1 MFSLKNPVTRGFIAG
16 ILSALLLGSLLAH
29 RAELQEARRELAFNI
44 SSNTW
49 YVNELILETVRLQQA
64 LADVALG
71 NTKIEEA
78 RVRFEILWSRVND
91 IPRYEIFSSEPIKD
105 QVQKYF
111 SYLEGAE
118 GFFYSNGPFTKSAL
132 QENRDMLESLATDLR
147 TIWIQENA
155 SLHFVNVASA
165 VVAST
170 PQQILDEIFIG
181 LILASLFFYMTFELV
196 VSVNARKKEIE
207 LRQRAMV
214 ANKAKDLFLASMS
227 HEIRTPMNGII
238 GMSDLLSD
246 SDLSEDQ
253 RIFSNT
259 IYSSAHAL
267 LAIINSI
274 LDYSQ
279 IEAGKMELAK
289 APFNLH
295 DTIFDVAALLA
306 PTAAENRTEI
316 CVDAFGLED
325 QMFLGDV
332 GRVRQVLTNVVGNAV
347 KFTQNGSV
355 LVRVSRLNKNIHKIA
370 LKLEICDTGQ
380 GIPHDKLPNIFAP
393 FEQVEAGSTR
403 RYEGTGLGLSIAR
416 RLVELMGGEINV
428 QSELGKGSIFTIDL
442 TLDSAGENAERHN
455 RDEMFCVGKRVLIV
469 DDLDISRTVLERSLE
484 QLGMQVAVA
493 NGGEEAIR
501 LLKSEAWS
509 GRRFDL
515 ALFDDQMPG
524 MTGAEL
530 LQRIRQLSDIQPFP
544 AILLSMIDKVKQ
556 NKEGLATE
564 FSNVLLKPVQ
574 RDLLVAAMANALR
587 EARSTSGDA
596 PAYSDTDD

>member
-1 MFSLKNPVTRGFIAG
+1 MFSLNNPVTRGFIAG
-16 ILSALLLGSLLAH
+16 ILSALLLGSLLMH

-64 LADVALG
+64 LADVALS
-71 NTKIEEA
+71 NATIEDT
-78 RVRFEILWSRVND
+78 RIRFEILWSRVND
-91 IPRYEIFSSEPIKD
+91 IPRYEVFSSEPIKE
-105 QVQKYF
+105 QVTRYF

-118 GFFYSNGPFTKSAL
+118 AFFYGEGPYTKSAL
-132 QENRDMLESLATDLR
+132 QEHRDKLDSLATDLR
-147 TIWIQENA
+147 KIWIQENA

-165 VVAST
+165 VVASS
-170 PQQILDEIFIG
+170 PQQNLDEIFIG

-196 VSVNARKKEIE
+196 ISVNARKKEIE

-246 SDLSEDQ
+246 SDLSDDQ

-289 APFNLH
+289 EPFNLH
-295 DTIFDVAALLA
+295 DTVFDVAALLA
-306 PTAAENRTEI
+306 PTAAENKTEI
-316 CVDAFGLED
+316 CVDVFGLED
-325 QMFLGDV
+325 QMFVGDV
-332 GRVRQVLTNVVGNAV
+332 GRIRQVLTNVVGNAV

-355 LVRVSRLNKNIHKIA
+355 FVRVSKLHKHPHKIA
-370 LKLEICDTGQ
+370 LKLEIRDTGQ

-393 FEQVEAGSTR
+393 FEQVEGGSTR

-416 RLVELMGGEINV
+416 RLVELMGGEINA
-428 QSELGKGSIFTIDL
+428 QSELGKGSLFTIDL
-442 TLDSAGENAERHN
+442 TLETTGESEERHN
-455 RDEMFCVGKRVLIV
+455 PDELYCVGKRVLIV
-469 DDLDISRTVLERSLE
+469 DDLDTSRTVLERNLE

-493 NGGEEAIR
+493 SSGEEAIR

-524 MTGAEL
+524 MTGVEL
-530 LQRIRQLSDIQPFP
+530 LQRIRQLSDLQPFP

-556 NKEGLATE
+556 NKESLATE

-574 RDLLVAAMANALR
+574 RDLLVTAIANALR
-587 EARSTSGDA
+587 EARSSASGREVF
-596 PAYSDTDD
+596 SDTE

>member
-29 RAELQEARRELAFNI
+29 RAELQEARRELAYNI

-71 NTKIEEA
+71 NTTITDT

-91 IPRYEIFSSEPIKD
+91 IPRYEVFSSAPIKA
-105 QVQKYF
+105 QVERYF
-111 SYLEGAE
+111 SYLEDAE
-118 GFFYSNGPFTKSAL
+118 EFFYGNGPYPKSDIEA
-132 QENRDMLESLATDLR
+132 NRAELESLATDMR
-147 TIWIQENA
+147 KIWIQENA
-155 SLHFVNVASA
+155 SLHFINVASA
-165 VVAST
+165 VAST
-170 PQQILDEIFIG
+170 VPRQNWDEIFIG

-214 ANKAKDLFLASMS
+214 ANKAKDLFLANMS

-279 IEAGKMELAK
+279 IEAGKMELAA

-295 DTIFDVAALLA
+295 DTVFDVAALLA
-306 PTAAENRTEI
+306 PTAAENNTEI
-316 CVDAFGLED
+316 SVDMIGLED
-325 QMFLGDV
+325 MMPVGDV
-332 GRVRQVLTNVVGNAV
+332 GRIRQVLTNVIGNAV
-347 KFTQNGSV
+347 KFTQDGSV
-355 LVRVSRLNKNIHKIA
+355 SVRVAKQQEYGGKVA
-370 LKLEICDTGQ
+370 LKFEISDTGQ
-380 GIPHDKLPNIFAP
+380 GIPHSKLPHIFTP
-393 FEQVEAGSTR
+393 FEQVEGGTTR

-416 RLVELMGGEINV
+416 RLVQLMGGEIAV
-428 QSELGKGSIFTIDL
+428 QSELGKGSIFMINL
-442 TLDSAGENAERHN
+442 TLEKSGETSVRSK
-455 RDEMFCVGKRVLIV
+455 RDEMICVGKRVLVV
-469 DDLDISRTVLERSLE
+469 DDLEISRSVLERGLE
-484 QLGMQVAVA
+484 QLGMQVVVA
-493 NGGEEAIR
+493 ESAEQAIR
-501 LLKSEAWS
+501 TLKSEALT

-515 ALFDDQMPG
+515 ALIDDQMPG
-524 MTGAEL
+524 MSGVEL
-530 LQRIRQLSDIQPFP
+530 LLQIRQQSDLDRFP
-544 AILLSMIDKVKQ
+544 AILLSMINKVKQ
-556 NKEGLATE
+556 NKENAATE
-564 FSNVLLKPVQ
+564 FSSVILKPVR
-574 RDLLVAAMANALR
+574 RDHLVAAIINALKER
-587 EARSTSGDA
+587 RGSTNGA
-596 PAYSDTDD
+596 AA